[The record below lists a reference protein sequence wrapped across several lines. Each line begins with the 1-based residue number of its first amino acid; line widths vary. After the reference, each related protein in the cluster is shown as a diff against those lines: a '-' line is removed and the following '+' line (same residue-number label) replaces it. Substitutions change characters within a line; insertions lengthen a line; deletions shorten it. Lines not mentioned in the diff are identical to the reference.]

1 MGRMRRVVVT
11 GMGVVSP
18 VGFGVETFWDAISR
32 GASGISRIEMFL
44 DNASIKVCS
53 QATSCQTKYST
64 ASLAKGSHTIT
75 VTATDQ
81 APSPNTGSASIMVI
95 K

>member
-1 MGRMRRVVVT
+1 M
-11 GMGVVSP
+11 SNKP
-18 VGFGVETFWDAISR
+18 VKITATASD
-32 GASGISRIEMFL
+32 ASGISRIEMFL

-64 ASLAKGSHTIT
+64 TSLAKGSHTVT

-81 APSPNTGSASIMVI
+81 APSPNTGSASITVI